1 MKIRPK
7 SITIISFFLIIIN
20 LIAITSTAL
29 SYDNPEVIKVMELS
43 NMPLTLQ
50 YIFMVL
56 GHLITLLSAVLMLK
70 AKKRGRTMYV
80 GWSIISLIVGL
91 LTAPAKALMIPSL
104 VFFLIVTFFLFRRK
118 ASEFF
123 SNGQERLVYDS

>member
-1 MKIRPK
+1 MKIPPK

-43 NMPLTLQ
+43 SMPLIFQ

-80 GWSIISLIVGL
+80 GWSIISLIIGL

-118 ASEFF
+118 ANEFF
-123 SNGQERLVYDS
+123 SNAQ

>member
-1 MKIRPK
+1 MKSRPK

-20 LIAITSTAL
+20 LIAITSTTL

-43 NMPLTLQ
+43 SMPLILQ
-50 YIFMVL
+50 YIFMIL

-80 GWSIISLIVGL
+80 GWSIISLIIGL
-91 LTAPAKALMIPSL
+91 STAPAKALMIPSL
-104 VFFLIVTFFLFRRK
+104 VFFLIVTLFLFRRK
-118 ASEFF
+118 ANEFF
-123 SNGQERLVYDS
+123 SNGHERLIYDS

>member
-1 MKIRPK
+1 MKIPPK

-43 NMPLTLQ
+43 AMPIILQ

-80 GWSIISLIVGL
+80 GWSIISLIIGL

-104 VFFLIVTFFLFRRK
+104 VFFLIVNFFLFRRK
-118 ASEFF
+118 ANEFF

>member
-1 MKIRPK
+1 MKIPPK

-43 NMPLTLQ
+43 SMPLIFQ

-80 GWSIISLIVGL
+80 GWSIISLIIGL

-104 VFFLIVTFFLFRRK
+104 VFFLIVNFFLFRRK
-118 ASEFF
+118 ANEFF

>member
-1 MKIRPK
+1 MKSRPK

-43 NMPLTLQ
+43 SMPLILQ

-80 GWSIISLIVGL
+80 GWSIISLIIGL
-91 LTAPAKALMIPSL
+91 LTAPAKALIIPSL

-118 ASEFF
+118 ANKFF